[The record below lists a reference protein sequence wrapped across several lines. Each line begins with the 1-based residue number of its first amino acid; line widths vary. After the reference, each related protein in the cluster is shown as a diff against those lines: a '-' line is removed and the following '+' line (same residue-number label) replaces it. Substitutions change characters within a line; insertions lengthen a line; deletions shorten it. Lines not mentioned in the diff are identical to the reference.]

1 MSDKINNNNNKKGKI
16 YQFYEL
22 SKENIK
28 SDNYLVN
35 KNQKKTF
42 LTNISPNINIVDYR
56 MKLKELKGLKEK
68 QNSLIKKINSVKN
81 KKNEMNEISFNNI
94 YKSKVDNNMRNN
106 NIKDLNSLEKNIV
119 DKLNDIKQQ
128 IKSLDKN
135 YNDDNLNELN
145 DKKNK

>member
-94 YKSKVDNNMRNN
+94 YKSKVDNNM
-106 NIKDLNSLEKNIV
+106 IYYAGHTNSAFDKPLSEGIGNDTVFIV
-119 DKLNDIKQQ
+119 RIR
-128 IKSLDKN
+128 
-135 YNDDNLNELN
+135 DDA
-145 DKKNK
+145 